1 MSRSKSDQ
9 PEEGSKSNGPF
20 DTLTLVVLAL
30 SGTFSPCRGIYLIFA
45 RKLHSLI
52 CCSGLI
58 FRIRIQQALSPQG
71 AHKAVD
77 FCKRHRKAKE
87 LKNKGGQKTM
97 KERA

>member
-1 MSRSKSDQ
+1 MQGYLFDPLQ
-9 PEEGSKSNGPF
+9 GSCIP
-20 DTLTLVVLAL
+20 
-30 SGTFSPCRGIYLIFA
+30 LIG
-45 RKLHSLI
+45 
-52 CCSGLI
+52 CSGLI

-97 KERA
+97 KEREHRVCS